1 MAISASVPLA
11 TLVAVDA
18 FIRPSHVRS
27 NVTAADICAN
37 ETAPGSATTLAFSQ
51 SQTSARRPARP
62 RRTLDD
68 LAGVPRYDQAHA
80 RSVENNG
87 QIGDPG
93 LRRSFSEACPKSWLR
108 YPNVCKSL
116 NGQRSG
122 PRPISTWPVS
132 RTPPVLREPFP
143 RWNFLL
149 PTISRAWEAA
159 CSTPRRTAS
168 IV

>member
-1 MAISASVPLA
+1 MERG
-11 TLVAVDA
+11 DA

-62 RRTLDD
+62 RRTLDH
-68 LAGVPRYDQAHA
+68 LARRSRHDQAQAHA

-93 LRRSFSEACPKSWLR
+93 LAPILFGGLPKALAAISEC
-108 YPNVCKSL
+108 V
-116 NGQRSG
+116 
-122 PRPISTWPVS
+122 
-132 RTPPVLREPFP
+132 
-143 RWNFLL
+143 
-149 PTISRAWEAA
+149 
-159 CSTPRRTAS
+159 
-168 IV
+168 